1 MRRLVYFPDDSF
13 LGKKVSAF
21 LKHKGCSAE
30 IIKELKC
37 GGLLINGVAAPTVQ
51 PLCKGDKVEI
61 FFEDEKS
68 GLTPNLS
75 PFVKI
80 IYEDEDLTVA
90 DKPPFMPIHASPGHY
105 GDTLA
110 NHFAALYPNR
120 RFRAVTRLDRNTSG
134 LCVAAAHKLAAAV
147 LCGNKPE
154 KVYYAAVS
162 GEPPEEGVIELPIGR
177 EDGSLIKRT
186 VSPDGKAAVTRYRAV
201 KRVKGR
207 ALLEVVT
214 ETGRTH
220 QIRVHLAAAGFPLL
234 GDELYGGDCGTMRRH
249 ALHCGEIRFSHPI
262 SGAEMHFSS
271 PLPED
276 ILQLIVD
283 N

>member
-13 LGKKVSAF
+13 CGKKAAAF
-21 LKHKGCSAE
+21 LRYKGCSAE

-51 PLCKGDKVEI
+51 ALGKGDRVEMI
-61 FFEDEKS
+61 FEDEQS
-68 GLTPNLS
+68 GVQPKLS
-75 PFVKI
+75 PLVKI
-80 IYEDEDLTVA
+80 IYEDEDLVVA
-90 DKPPFMPIHASPGHY
+90 DKPPFMPIHESPGHY

-147 LCGNKPE
+147 LCENKPK

-177 EDGSLIKRT
+177 EEGSLIKRT
-186 VSPDGKAAVTRYRAV
+186 VSPNGKAAVTRYRTV
-201 KRVKGR
+201 KRFGGR
-207 ALLEVVT
+207 ALLEVTT

-234 GDELYGGDCGTMRRH
+234 GDELYGGDCTIIKRH
-249 ALHCGEIRFSHPI
+249 ALHRGEIRFLHPI
-262 SGAEMHFSS
+262 SSEEMRFCSK
-271 PLPED
+271 LPED
-276 ILQLIVD
+276 MDVLFQ
-283 N
+283 